1 MRDVRPYLEIRSAG
15 ASGFS
20 PDASRVLVSSNLSGT
35 AQLYRVP
42 VDGGDLVALTAF
54 NEPVGG
60 AYLPT
65 EPTVLVAADV
75 GGNERYQL
83 YLLADEPGDPAR
95 APEDLHPLVVDP
107 DHIHRAGGVTRD
119 GRLLAFA
126 SNTRNGVDFDV
137 HLLELPDGAPRR
149 LFAPGGWCGAA
160 GFRPDGTQ
168 LAVHRLTDRSGDN
181 EIHLV
186 DVGTGDSTELAP
198 HPDEEA
204 AVGAPSW
211 LPDGSSLLFS
221 TNIDREFSAIA
232 QGAGDGAWAYVL
244 ETSWDSGAA
253 YDWTGQRLLVVANV
267 DGYTRAWLHDP
278 ETLEQDQQLALP
290 GDGVAGGFRFS
301 RDGRYLSY
309 SFSSALIPGDAW
321 VEDLQTGTLRRLTVS
336 PCEVDP
342 ATFVASTLE
351 RFPSHDG
358 VEVPV
363 YVYRPRRASGRTPVV
378 AYLHGGPE
386 SQFRP
391 SFSPLVQYLVARG
404 YAVVAP
410 NIRGSTG
417 YGRTYEH
424 LDDGRKRLDAV
435 ADLAAM
441 HTWIAASD
449 DLDPERVALYGGSY
463 GGYLVLAGLTMQP
476 DLWAAGIDVVGI
488 SSLVTFLEN
497 TADWRRRFRERE
509 YGSLED
515 DRDFL
520 LEASP
525 MSHIDAIRA
534 PLFIIHGA
542 NDPRVPLGEA
552 EQIHAIVREKGLPT
566 DLLVYEDEGHG
577 LAKLRNRLDAYPR
590 VAAFLD
596 DVLGVG

>member
-1 MRDVRPYLEIRSAG
+1 
-15 ASGFS
+15 
-20 PDASRVLVSSNLSGT
+20 
-35 AQLYRVP
+35 
-42 VDGGDLVALTAF
+42 
-54 NEPVGG
+54 
-60 AYLPT
+60 
-65 EPTVLVAADV
+65 
-75 GGNERYQL
+75 
-83 YLLADEPGDPAR
+83 
-95 APEDLHPLVVDP
+95 
-107 DHIHRAGGVTRD
+107 
-119 GRLLAFA
+119 
-126 SNTRNGVDFDV
+126 
-137 HLLELPDGAPRR
+137 
-149 LFAPGGWCGAA
+149 
-160 GFRPDGTQ
+160 
-168 LAVHRLTDRSGDN
+168 
-181 EIHLV
+181 
-186 DVGTGDSTELAP
+186 
-198 HPDEEA
+198 
-204 AVGAPSW
+204 
-211 LPDGSSLLFS
+211 LLFS
-221 TNIDREFSAIA
+221 TNIRREFSAIA
-232 QGAGDGAWAYVL
+232 RGTGDGAWEYVL
-244 ETSWDSGAA
+244 ENGWDSGAA
-253 YDWTGQRLLVVANV
+253 YDWTGRRLLVVANV
-267 DGYTRAWLHDP
+267 DGYTRAWLHEP
-278 ETLEQDQQLALP
+278 ETLEQRQELRLP

-301 RDGRYLSY
+301 HDGRYLSY

-321 VEDLQTGTLRRLTVS
+321 VEDLDTGERRRLTAS

-342 ATFVASTLE
+342 ATFVAPTLE
-351 RFPSHDG
+351 RFASHDG

-363 YVYRPRRASGRTPVV
+363 YVYRPLRGTGTSPVV

-441 HTWIAASD
+441 HAWIAASD

-509 YGSLED
+509 YGSLEA

-552 EQIHAIVREKGLPT
+552 EQIHAIVRDKGLPT
-566 DLLVYEDEGHG
+566 ELLVYEDEGHG

-596 DVLGVG
+596 EVLGVA